1 MSARGSS
8 GYPVKWKLPRSRVR
22 THLESPWNCSRCWE
36 VLEFQCYLYYSSS
49 RTPKEKKQTQ
59 KDLRDKITHVVEEL
73 KKLKKTDSRI
83 FFALNGVLDKWK
95 ICTLKCLN
103 FMFKK
108 RVPTLP
114 FFTFFISRSSD
125 KRRSITKPQTE
136 HCDGVCANGILQT
149 RNKSSVGSVQEEDRC
164 SSRKDAFPSDKLFL
178 WQMKNFKT
186 VLETIDS

>member
-59 KDLRDKITHVVEEL
+59 KVLRDKITHVVEEL
-73 KKLKKTDSRI
+73 KKTDSRL
-83 FFALNGVLDKWK
+83 FFALNGVLDKWE
-95 ICTLKCLN
+95 ICTLKSLN

-108 RVPTLP
+108 GYQPCRSLLSLFQGQVTSGGPSPSLKQNIAMAYVPTEFSKPGTSLQLEVYKKKIDAQVVKMPFLP
-114 FFTFFISRSSD
+114 TNYFFGKWRIS
-125 KRRSITKPQTE
+125 KR
-136 HCDGVCANGILQT
+136 
-149 RNKSSVGSVQEEDRC
+149 
-164 SSRKDAFPSDKLFL
+164 F
-178 WQMKNFKT
+178 
-186 VLETIDS
+186 

>member
-1 MSARGSS
+1 MWARGSS

-22 THLESPWNCSRCWE
+22 THVESPWNCSRCWE
-36 VLEFQCYLYYSSS
+36 VLEFQCILVQVEL
-49 RTPKEKKQTQ
+49 PKERKQTQ

-73 KKLKKTDSRI
+73 KKTDSRL
-83 FFALNGVLDKWK
+83 FFALNGGLDKWE
-95 ICTLKCLN
+95 ICTLKSLN

-108 RVPTLP
+108 RVPTLL

-149 RNKSSVGSVQEEDRC
+149 RNKSSVRSVQEEDRC
-164 SSRKDAFPSDKLFL
+164 SSRKDAFPSGKLFL

>member
-1 MSARGSS
+1 MKASPFQGSHA
-8 GYPVKWKLPRSRVR
+8 PWKSLKLQS
-22 THLESPWNCSRCWE
+22 LLGSPWISM
-36 VLEFQCYLYYSSS
+36 YPSSS

-103 FMFKK
+103 FMFKT

>member
-1 MSARGSS
+1 M
-8 GYPVKWKLPRSRVR
+8 YP
-22 THLESPWNCSRCWE
+22 
-36 VLEFQCYLYYSSS
+36 SSS

-59 KDLRDKITHVVEEL
+59 KDLRDKIIHVVEEL
-73 KKLKKTDSRI
+73 KKTDSRL
-83 FFALNGVLDKWK
+83 FFALNGVLDKWE
-95 ICTLKCLN
+95 ICTLKSLN

-186 VLETIDS
+186 VLETIDG